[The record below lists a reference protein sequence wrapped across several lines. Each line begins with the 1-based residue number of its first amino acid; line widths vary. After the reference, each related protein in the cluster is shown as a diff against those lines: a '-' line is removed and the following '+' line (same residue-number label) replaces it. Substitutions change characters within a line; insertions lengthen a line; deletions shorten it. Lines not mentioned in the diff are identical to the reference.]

1 MASAKGWKHS
11 AHIWRGK
18 KVEEIC
24 EICPRHCKVN
34 RGKNVGFCN
43 EFNKIRISKI
53 IDHFKWEEPCL
64 NDEKGVCAIFFSG
77 CNLKCDY
84 CQNYEISCGQV
95 GKEYSA
101 EEFANLLREKEK
113 DNSYFDFIT
122 PTHFSNEILSAFKI
136 YRPKIPVIWN
146 SSSYEEVE
154 ILKKLDEFVDIY
166 LLDLKYADNFVGR
179 KYSNCHDYFDKASKV
194 LDFCAQKKDVFKDN
208 LLRQGLIIRHLVLP
222 NEIDNSLK
230 VIDYIAKNF
239 PDRIVS
245 VMSQFTPTAKSSIK
259 RKLTP
264 LEYKIVQKRALNKLT
279 KGYFQDFDSA
289 EDSFIPK
296 FLEEN

>member
-1 MASAKGWKHS
+1 M
-11 AHIWRGK
+11 
-18 KVEEIC
+18 EEIC
-24 EICPRHCKVN
+24 EICPRHCKIN
-34 RGKNVGFCN
+34 RKKNVGFCN

-113 DNSYFDFIT
+113 NNSYFDFIT

-230 VIDYIAKNF
+230 VIDHIAKNF

>member
-1 MASAKGWKHS
+1 M
-11 AHIWRGK
+11 HIWRGK
-18 KVEEIC
+18 EVEEIC

-34 RGKNVGFCN
+34 RRKNVGFCN

-64 NDEKGVCAIFFSG
+64 TDEKGVCAIFFSG

-95 GKEYSA
+95 GKEYLA

>member
-1 MASAKGWKHS
+1 M
-11 AHIWRGK
+11 
-18 KVEEIC
+18 EEIC

-34 RGKNVGFCN
+34 RRKNVGFCN

-64 NDEKGVCAIFFSG
+64 TDEKGVCAIFFSG

-154 ILKKLDEFVDIY
+154 MLKKLDEFVDIY
-166 LLDLKYADNFVGR
+166 LLDFKYADNSVGR
-179 KYSNCHDYFDKASKV
+179 KYSNCNDYFDKASKI
-194 LDFCAQKKDVFKDN
+194 LSFCAHKKDIFKDN

-222 NEIDNSLK
+222 NEIDNSLNA
-230 VIDYIAKNF
+230 IDYIAENF
-239 PDRIVS
+239 PNRIVS
-245 VMSQFTPTAKSSIK
+245 VMSQFTPTPKSSIK

-264 LEYKIVQKRALNKLT
+264 LEYKIVQKRAIRKLA
-279 KGYFQDFDSA
+279 KGYFQDFGSA
-289 EDSFIPK
+289 EDLFIPK

>member
-1 MASAKGWKHS
+1 M
-11 AHIWRGK
+11 
-18 KVEEIC
+18 
-24 EICPRHCKVN
+24 HCKIN
-34 RGKNVGFCN
+34 RKKNVGFCN

-64 NDEKGVCAIFFSG
+64 TDEKGVCAIFFSG

-245 VMSQFTPTAKSSIK
+245 VMSQFTPTPKSSIK

-264 LEYKIVQKRALNKLT
+264 LEYKIVQKCALNKLT

-296 FLEEN
+296 FLQED

>member
-1 MASAKGWKHS
+1 M
-11 AHIWRGK
+11 
-18 KVEEIC
+18 
-24 EICPRHCKVN
+24 HCKIN
-34 RGKNVGFCN
+34 RKKNVGFCN

-166 LLDLKYADNFVGR
+166 LLDFKYADNFVGR

-245 VMSQFTPTAKSSIK
+245 VMSQFTPTPKSSIK

-264 LEYKIVQKRALNKLT
+264 LEYKIVQKHALNKLT

>member
-1 MASAKGWKHS
+1 M
-11 AHIWRGK
+11 
-18 KVEEIC
+18 EEIC

-34 RGKNVGFCN
+34 RRKNVGFCN

-64 NDEKGVCAIFFSG
+64 TDEKGVCAIFFSG

-95 GKEYSA
+95 GKEYLA

>member
-24 EICPRHCKVN
+24 EICPRHCKIN
-34 RGKNVGFCN
+34 RKKNVGFCN

-64 NDEKGVCAIFFSG
+64 TDEKGVCAIFFSG

-230 VIDYIAKNF
+230 VIDHIAENF

-264 LEYKIVQKRALNKLT
+264 LEYKIVQKHALNKLT

>member
-64 NDEKGVCAIFFSG
+64 TDEKGVCAIFFSG

-154 ILKKLDEFVDIY
+154 ILKKLNEFVDIY

-245 VMSQFTPTAKSSIK
+245 VMSQFTPTPKSSIK

>member
-24 EICPRHCKVN
+24 EICPRHCKIN
-34 RGKNVGFCN
+34 RKKNVGFCN

-64 NDEKGVCAIFFSG
+64 TDEKGVCAIFFSG

-245 VMSQFTPTAKSSIK
+245 VMSQFTPTPKSSIK

-264 LEYKIVQKRALNKLT
+264 LEYKIVQKHALNKLT

>member
-1 MASAKGWKHS
+1 M
-11 AHIWRGK
+11 
-18 KVEEIC
+18 EEIC
-24 EICPRHCKVN
+24 EICPRHCKIN
-34 RGKNVGFCN
+34 RKKNVGFCN

-64 NDEKGVCAIFFSG
+64 TDEKGVCAIFFSG

-146 SSSYEEVE
+146 SSSYEEVDM
-154 ILKKLDEFVDIY
+154 LKKLNEFVDIY
-166 LLDLKYADNFVGR
+166 LLDFKYADNFVGR

-194 LDFCAQKKDVFKDN
+194 LDFCAKKKDVFKDN

>member
-1 MASAKGWKHS
+1 M
-11 AHIWRGK
+11 
-18 KVEEIC
+18 EEIC
-24 EICPRHCKVN
+24 EICPRHCKIN
-34 RGKNVGFCN
+34 RKKNVGFCN

-64 NDEKGVCAIFFSG
+64 TDEKGVCAIFFSG

-154 ILKKLDEFVDIY
+154 ILKKLNEFVDIY

-245 VMSQFTPTAKSSIK
+245 VMSQFTPTPKSSIK

>member
-1 MASAKGWKHS
+1 M
-11 AHIWRGK
+11 
-18 KVEEIC
+18 EEIC
-24 EICPRHCKVN
+24 EICPMHCKIN
-34 RGKNVGFCN
+34 RKKNVGFCN

-230 VIDYIAKNF
+230 VIDHIAENF

-264 LEYKIVQKRALNKLT
+264 LEYKIVQKHALNKLT

>member
-1 MASAKGWKHS
+1 M
-11 AHIWRGK
+11 
-18 KVEEIC
+18 EEIC

-34 RGKNVGFCN
+34 RRKNVGFCN

-64 NDEKGVCAIFFSG
+64 TDEKGVCAIFFSG

>member
-1 MASAKGWKHS
+1 M
-11 AHIWRGK
+11 
-18 KVEEIC
+18 EEIC
-24 EICPRHCKVN
+24 EICPRHCKIN
-34 RGKNVGFCN
+34 RKKNVGFCN
-43 EFNKIRISKI
+43 EFNKITISKI

-64 NDEKGVCAIFFSG
+64 TDEKGVCAIFFSG

-101 EEFANLLREKEK
+101 EEFANLLKEKEK

-154 ILKKLDEFVDIY
+154 TLKKLDEFVDIY